1 VRAVLLSP
9 PSWGIDRI
17 DQRSLPLDA
26 KYFYP
31 STASTVRAF
40 VIDTGMRLTHQ
51 GFGGR
56 ALCGFDP

>member
-51 GFGGR
+51 EFGGR